1 MVGSNGA
8 RKWREMSRKTLPFP
22 MTAGLLQPAVIM
34 LHSSNS

>member
-22 MTAGLLQPAVIM
+22 MKAGLLQPAVIM
-34 LHSSNS
+34 LRSSNS